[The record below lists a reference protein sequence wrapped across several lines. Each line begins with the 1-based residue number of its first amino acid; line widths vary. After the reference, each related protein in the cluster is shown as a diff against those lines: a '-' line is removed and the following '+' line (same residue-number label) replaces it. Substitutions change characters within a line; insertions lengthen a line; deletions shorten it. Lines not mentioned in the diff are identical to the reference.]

1 MYTSETI
8 GAFALYTVL
17 IALFTSPV
25 IDAVKVLVS

>member
-1 MYTSETI
+1 MSEVM

-25 IDAVKVLVS
+25 VELIKSVVG